1 MCIFCFC
8 NSEYKGFIFIK
19 LFVAIIFSLKDWLSN
34 HEIKEILL
42 FIVFPEATSCAQ
54 NCSKFFSPVCSYLLC
69 CLWILFY
76 WHIYTHWLKF
86 WSSWVLISHLKCG
99 FMSFQEKNAPNF
111 FLQGLSFICCRWN
124 VYRKVPWFQ
133 KLPCPEKFLVMRQ
146 VRVVSLFSF
155 PFHGLSYQF
164 INCWKAGLLQNASVI
179 PIKENVFLW

>member
-99 FMSFQEKNAPNF
+99 FMSFQEKKASN
-111 FLQGLSFICCRWN
+111 LSLRGLSFMCCRWN
-124 VYRKVPWFQ
+124 VCQMHWFQ
-133 KLPCPEKFLVMRQ
+133 ESSPALKNSWLHTWIMSKLKYLTIVQ
-146 VRVVSLFSF
+146 
-155 PFHGLSYQF
+155 
-164 INCWKAGLLQNASVI
+164 WKVKGTALR
-179 PIKENVFLW
+179 E